1 MLVVITCAVASVL
14 HVETV
19 VIHQFGTL
27 CGDVTFALL
36 GDSSCDE
43 PLTGLEVVV
52 QALGLI
58 AFPSVLKLWVSS
70 CLPCTINCV
79 VCVDKGAI
87 GIHAHEVSL

>member
-1 MLVVITCAVASVL
+1 MVITCAVASVL

-27 CGDVTFALL
+27 CGDVTFSLL
-36 GDSSCDE
+36 SDCPCDE
-43 PLTGLEVVV
+43 ALAGLEVIV

-58 AFPSVLKLWVSS
+58 ALPSVLKLWVSS
-70 CLPCTINCV
+70 CLPCTINRV

-87 GIHAHEVSL
+87 GIHAHEVGL

>member
-1 MLVVITCAVASVL
+1 MLVVITCAVASIL

-27 CGDVTFALL
+27 RGDVTFALL

-58 AFPSVLKLWVSS
+58 ALPSVLKLWVSS
-70 CLPCTINCV
+70 CLPCTINRV
-79 VCVDKGAI
+79 VCVDEGAI